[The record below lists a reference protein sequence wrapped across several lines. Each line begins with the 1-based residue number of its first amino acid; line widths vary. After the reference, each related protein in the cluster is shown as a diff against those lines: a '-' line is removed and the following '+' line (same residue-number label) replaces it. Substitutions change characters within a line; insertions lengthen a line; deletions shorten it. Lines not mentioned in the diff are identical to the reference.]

1 MRSADNYP
9 RSNPYRRIAISFIVA
24 AVAVTFL
31 ILYYTLGRAEITL
44 ELATETEV
52 LETNVTATTE
62 TAEANLPGIILTTEK
77 TTTKTYRAQGT
88 GEKEDKASGVV
99 TIINN
104 NNASQSLIA
113 STRLLSPSNIL
124 YRISTQVTVPAGGS
138 VEVGAV
144 ADQAGDAS
152 QITEPTKFIIPGL
165 NASLQQRIYAESK
178 NPLIRQEK
186 PGGKVLASDIEDA
199 RNNLKELITQQALAE
214 LREQLPENKREL
226 NVVYKT
232 DITKATSSE
241 QADANVSEFDFT
253 MTAKVT
259 AVFYQADKLRAAA
272 LAVLNKETSETGKE
286 ILSLDEERL
295 AVTIT
300 DVAIDNKSAQ
310 LKVKFLG
317 HVSWKDV
324 SKIINKDN
332 LLGRTKPEV
341 ENYFSAFPG
350 VKNVEVKLSPFWVTS
365 VPTIADHIEL
375 NIK

>member
-88 GEKEDKASGVV
+88 GEKEDKALGVV

-214 LREQLPENKREL
+214 LREQQFEHRL
-226 NVVYKT
+226 
-232 DITKATSSE
+232 
-241 QADANVSEFDFT
+241 
-253 MTAKVT
+253 
-259 AVFYQADKLRAAA
+259 LRR
-272 LAVLNKETSETGKE
+272 G
-286 ILSLDEERL
+286 
-295 AVTIT
+295 
-300 DVAIDNKSAQ
+300 
-310 LKVKFLG
+310 
-317 HVSWKDV
+317 
-324 SKIINKDN
+324 
-332 LLGRTKPEV
+332 GRR
-341 ENYFSAFPG
+341 YCRSRRRRPG
-350 VKNVEVKLSPFWVTS
+350 
-365 VPTIADHIEL
+365 
-375 NIK
+375 